1 MALSI
6 RTARGTYRLRAG
18 APAEHSSDAL
28 VLTVALERADGIE
41 KISFR
46 CHVPDEVLDDEELA
60 SLNDEDAQ
68 LARLI
73 PWIEREFEQ
82 IRETA
87 LKTIRTERRLHE
99 FSLESL

>member
-1 MALSI
+1 M
-6 RTARGTYRLRAG
+6 
-18 APAEHSSDAL
+18 
-28 VLTVALERADGIE
+28 LTVALERSDGIE

-46 CHVPDEVLDDEELA
+46 CHIADELLDDEELS
-60 SLNDEDAQ
+60 SLNDEEAQ
-68 LARLI
+68 LARLL

-99 FSLESL
+99 FVLDSI